1 MCVRAVW
8 TVVQRVDDDPGVL
21 LAAAEG
27 TVVAIVHAVV
37 CRIASASV
45 RCYLYVEP
53 VMRQPESLV
62 LTVCDSL

>member
-1 MCVRAVW
+1 MHGSRGVSVCVRAVW

-37 CRIASASV
+37 CRIASVGV
-45 RCYLYVEP
+45 RCY
-53 VMRQPESLV
+53 
-62 LTVCDSL
+62 